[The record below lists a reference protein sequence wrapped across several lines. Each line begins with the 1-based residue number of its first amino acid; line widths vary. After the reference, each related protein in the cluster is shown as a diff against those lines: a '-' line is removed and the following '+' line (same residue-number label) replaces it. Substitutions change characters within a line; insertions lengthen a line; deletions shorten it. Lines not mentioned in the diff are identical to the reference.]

1 MLRPGYQ
8 LVTIVIAI
16 LVLVSSLTAVADSIS
31 AVVDYARMD
40 SDVEIF
46 GAIGVIRSI
55 EHSLE
60 LSRSRC
66 STGQVLS
73 WGGNAWMCG
82 GASIINPKSDGTNLI
97 SSNLISSNVSDSATI
112 ISNGYVLGTTQF
124 RDLKISDAQSTEIYG
139 VIHIRGK
146 CDTWTLDPDAGPRW
160 KHTRTCGVAR

>member
-8 LVTIVIAI
+8 LVAIVIAI
-16 LVLVSSLTAVADSIS
+16 LVLVSSLTAVAESIS

-60 LSRSRC
+60 LPRSHC
-66 STGQVLS
+66 PTGQTLS
-73 WGGNAWMCG
+73 WGGSVWTCSS
-82 GASIINPKSDGTNLI
+82 ASIPKYNGTNLI
-97 SSNLISSNVSDSATI
+97 SSNVIDSATI
-112 ISNGYVLGTTQF
+112 IPNRPTDYGGNTTQF

-146 CDTWTLDPDAGPRW
+146 CDTWTLNPDVGPRW